1 DVHWVAADPDEP
13 DHGSGRSGRST
24 PAGTMTVVSV
34 VHGDW
39 EVRVV
44 HVQNLADTA
53 RAVQAGGWVL
63 SDDAGITV
71 ATGPQRV
78 DAGPRPPGL
87 LRPGIGAGPAPGP
100 RAQHRAGPAHPVHHL
115 AGPDRQ
121 HGAPTRAGT
130 ALNSPTDPYEHITRA
145 D

>member
-1 DVHWVAADPDEP
+1 FR
-13 DHGSGRSGRST
+13 SSGRST

-63 SDDAGITV
+63 SDDAGVTV

-78 DAGPRPPGL
+78 DTASRTHSACVAGLHGWDEAAVEHHDDATPL
-87 LRPGIGAGPAPGP
+87 GAHS
-100 RAQHRAGPAHPVHHL
+100 R
-115 AGPDRQ
+115 
-121 HGAPTRAGT
+121 
-130 ALNSPTDPYEHITRA
+130 SEEHTSELQSRF